1 MPTLCIFPS
10 PLTSLSSS
18 KAPTA
23 LGARTLLG
31 AIPQLLHSSYIAR
44 IQNPTLAGSP
54 SWPVPEDSEMFYD
67 LTNFLKSSNQ
77 VVMRGLYFRDFTQ
90 FCLKGMV
97 SSGFLFLLFVSF
109 FLSFIRPYMVV
120 YKLFNSC
127 MKGMNGFLFILLFSC
142 LSCPSDVLT
151 IPNFARQIP
160 PELASH
166 PASKC
171 GTQVLPTHQD
181 LKRQIK

>member
-1 MPTLCIFPS
+1 VPTLCIFPS

-90 FCLKGMV
+90 FCFKGMV

-109 FLSFIRPYMVV
+109 FLSFDHIWWYINCLILVWKEWMVSCSSFFFPAWVVHQMCWLFQILRARYRPS
-120 YKLFNSC
+120 L
-127 MKGMNGFLFILLFSC
+127 
-142 LSCPSDVLT
+142 
-151 IPNFARQIP
+151 
-160 PELASH
+160 
-166 PASKC
+166 
-171 GTQVLPTHQD
+171 LPTLPPSVE
-181 LKRQIK
+181 LKCCQRIRIWKDR